1 MYLYI
6 LDTFDDRMMRV
17 LKACILFFVSAGE
30 GIDTIVYFPYFL
42 VFWRHFA
49 GSTDGFLVVGT
60 QTRGFSWRAK
70 TSDDHT
76 LPTTHAYHQYLHQ
89 PIFFWK

>member
-1 MYLYI
+1 M
-6 LDTFDDRMMRV
+6 DTFDDRMMRV

-30 GIDTIVYFPYFL
+30 GVDTIVFFSPYFL

-60 QTRGFSWRAK
+60 QTRGFSQRAK

-76 LPTTHAYHQYLHQ
+76 WPTTHTHTIN
-89 PIFFWK
+89 IFTNQHFS